1 MPSHKITIRFNVG
14 DTSLSM
20 DEIDNRLY
28 EAGFDDGFVTHNGK
42 SLVSVSVERD
52 SSSKSEREG
61 CLKKILI
68 TLFPRAIWL

>member
-42 SLVSVSVERD
+42 SLVSISVERD
-52 SSSKSEREG
+52 SSSKSELEG

-68 TLFPRAIWL
+68 TIFPRVIWL

>member
-52 SSSKSEREG
+52 SGSKSELEG